1 MASGE
6 YDPQTIARKVFVAT
20 VWGTVAFVVASY
32 FLIY

>member
-6 YDPQTIARKVFVAT
+6 YDPKAIARQVFVAT
-20 VWGTVAFVVASY
+20 VWGAIAFTVASY